1 MKPPPFDHARAES
14 VEEAVSLLAR
24 REGGAKLLA
33 GGQSLVPMLNFRLVH
48 PSLLVDVNC
57 IPGLAGI
64 EEGDGALRIGAL
76 ARHRQLEVS
85 AAVAERFP
93 VLRAAVRHV
102 AHLAVRNR
110 GTLGGSLAHADPAAE
125 LPMMALLL
133 DATIEIA
140 GPAGTRRLAA
150 SEFFRSALATD
161 LGEAEMLTRVELPFL
176 PPGTGWGFEE
186 VARRAGDFALAAAA
200 ATLTLGAD
208 GKVAE
213 ARLAVMG
220 AHDTPLRI
228 AAAEALLSGETLDRD
243 AMEAAAQAAREAVE
257 PYDDL
262 HASAGFRRH
271 LVVVLARRAL
281 ESAVRG
287 VREGAGREEPGR
299 DEAGWES
306 GRVRGGRERGS
317 VVGGA
322 EGRGVRES
330 GTGGAGGRSVSGRRT
345 IRVTVNGTHFE
356 REAEPRRLLADFLRE
371 DLDLTG
377 THVGCEHGV
386 CGACTVLL
394 DGDSARSCLTLAA
407 QADGAEVETVEGL
420 GTMDA
425 LHPLQRAFRE
435 HHALQCG
442 FCTPGMLMTALD
454 LLRKHPSPNEAEVR
468 DGLSGNLCRCTGYE
482 HIVRAVRAAAGGL
495 AATPADTAAATG
507 AGGGQGAGPG
517 ARPEAEDGSETGTGT
532 GTGAVSERDPGDRM
546 ATATDAEPGAGGA
559 AESGATPES
568 AGSRSA

>member
-1 MKPPPFDHARAES
+1 MKPPPFDYARAES
-14 VEEAVSLLAR
+14 VEEAMSLLACHD
-24 REGGAKLLA
+24 GDAKLLA

-48 PSLLVDVNC
+48 PSLLIDVNR
-57 IPGLAGI
+57 IPGLSGI
-64 EEGDGALRIGAL
+64 EEGDGVLRIGAL

-85 AAVAERFP
+85 SAVAERFP
-93 VLRAAVRHV
+93 VLRAAMRHV
-102 AHLAVRNR
+102 AHLAIRNR
-110 GTLGGSLAHADPAAE
+110 GTLGGSLAHADPATE

-140 GPAGTRRLAA
+140 GPAGPPRRLAA
-150 SEFFRSALATD
+150 REFFRSALATA

-176 PPGTGWGFEE
+176 PAGTGWGFEE

-200 ATLTLGAD
+200 ATLTLGPD
-208 GKVAE
+208 GKVAQ

-228 AAAEALLSGETLDRD
+228 AAAETLLSGETLDRD

-271 LVVVLARRAL
+271 LVGVLARRAL
-281 ESAVRG
+281 ESAVRR

-306 GRVRGGRERGS
+306 GRVRGS

-330 GTGGAGGRSVSGRRT
+330 GTGGAGGRGASGRRT
-345 IRVTVNGTHFE
+345 IRVTVNGTRFE
-356 REAEPRRLLADFLRE
+356 REVEPRRLLADFLRE

-394 DGDSARSCLTLAA
+394 DGDSARSCLTFAA

-420 GTMDA
+420 GTIDA

-454 LLRKHPSPNEAEVR
+454 LLRKHPSPNEAEIR

-482 HIVRAVRAAAGGL
+482 HIVRAVRAAAGVL
-495 AATPADTAAATG
+495 AATPADTAAG
-507 AGGGQGAGPG
+507 V
-517 ARPEAEDGSETGTGT
+517 
-532 GTGAVSERDPGDRM
+532 GAVSEREPGDRM
-546 ATATDAEPGAGGA
+546 ATATEAEPGAGGA

-568 AGSRSA
+568 ARSGSA

>member
-1 MKPPPFDHARAES
+1 MKPPPFDYARAES
-14 VEEAVSLLAR
+14 VDEAVALLAR
-24 REGGAKLLA
+24 HDGGAKLLA

-48 PSLLVDVNC
+48 PSLLVDVNR
-57 IPGLAGI
+57 IPGLAAI
-64 EEGDGALRIGAL
+64 EEGAGGLRLGAL

-85 AAVAERFP
+85 PAVAERFP

-102 AHLAVRNR
+102 AHLAIRNR

-133 DATIEIA
+133 DATMEVS
-140 GPAGTRRLAA
+140 GPAGSRRSAA
-150 SEFFRSALATD
+150 REFFRSALTTA
-161 LGEAEMLTRVELPFL
+161 LGDAEMLVRVELPFL
-176 PPGTGWGFEE
+176 PAGTGWGFEE

-208 GKVAE
+208 GNVAE

-220 AHDTPLRI
+220 VHDTPLRI
-228 AAAEALLSGETLDRD
+228 AAAEALLAGEPPERE
-243 AMEAAAQAAREAVE
+243 AVEAAARAARDAVE

-262 HASAGFRRH
+262 HASADLRRH
-271 LVVVLARRAL
+271 LVEVLARRAL
-281 ESAVRG
+281 EAAVRRA
-287 VREGAGREEPGR
+287 REGAGREEPGR
-299 DEAGWES
+299 EGAAGRES
-306 GRVRGGRERGS
+306 SDRARGGGDRGEGRARGS
-317 VVGGA
+317 GA
-322 EGRGVRES
+322 RG
-330 GTGGAGGRSVSGRRT
+330 VSGRRT
-345 IRVTVNGTHFE
+345 IRVTVNGTPFE
-356 REAEPRRLLADFLRE
+356 REVEPRRLLADFLRE

-394 DGDSARSCLTLAA
+394 DGDSARSCLTLAV

-454 LLRKHPSPNEAEVR
+454 LLRKHPLPNEAEIR
-468 DGLSGNLCRCTGYE
+468 EGLSGNLCRCTGYE
-482 HIVRAVRAAAGGL
+482 HIVRAVRAAAET
-495 AATPADTAAATG
+495 AATTSG
-507 AGGGQGAGPG
+507 
-517 ARPEAEDGSETGTGT
+517 RE
-532 GTGAVSERDPGDRM
+532 
-546 ATATDAEPGAGGA
+546 AGGA
-559 AESGATPES
+559 AAKGDGPAAEAAAGAEAATAEVGGNRGEP
-568 AGSRSA
+568 A

>member
-1 MKPPPFDHARAES
+1 MKPPPFDYARAES
-14 VEEAVSLLAR
+14 VDEAVALLAR
-24 REGGAKLLA
+24 HDGGAKLLA

-48 PSLLVDVNC
+48 PSLLVDVNR
-57 IPGLAGI
+57 IPGLAAI

-85 AAVAERFP
+85 AAVARRFP

-102 AHLAVRNR
+102 AHLAIRNR

-133 DATIEIA
+133 DATMEVS
-140 GPAGTRRLAA
+140 GPAGPRRIAA
-150 SEFFRSALATD
+150 GEFFRSALATA
-161 LGEAEMLTRVELPFL
+161 LGDAEMLVRIELPFL
-176 PPGTGWGFEE
+176 PAATGWGFEE

-200 ATLTLGAD
+200 ATLTPGAD
-208 GKVAE
+208 GNVAE
-213 ARLAVMG
+213 ARIAVMG
-220 AHDTPLRI
+220 AHDTPLRVP
-228 AAAEALLSGETLDRD
+228 AAEALLAGEPPDGEAVR
-243 AMEAAAQAAREAVE
+243 AAARAARDAVE

-262 HASAGFRRH
+262 HASADLRRH
-271 LVVVLARRAL
+271 LVEVLARRAL
-281 ESAVRG
+281 EAAARRA
-287 VREGAGREEPGR
+287 REGAGREEHGREEPGR
-299 DEAGWES
+299 EDAAGRES
-306 GRVRGGRERGS
+306 PGRARGGRDRG
-317 VVGGA
+317 GGA
-322 EGRGVRES
+322 ERAE
-330 GTGGAGGRSVSGRRT
+330 GRRMSARRI
-345 IRVTVNGTHFE
+345 IRVSVNGTPFE
-356 REAEPRRLLADFLRE
+356 REVEPRRLLADFLRE

-394 DGDSARSCLTLAA
+394 DGDSARSCLTLAV

-454 LLRKHPSPNEAEVR
+454 LLRKHPSPNEAEIR

-482 HIVRAVRAAAGGL
+482 HIVRAVRAAAGVL
-495 AATPADTAAATG
+495 AATPKDTAAGVG
-507 AGGGQGAGPG
+507 AA
-517 ARPEAEDGSETGTGT
+517 
-532 GTGAVSERDPGDRM
+532 SERDPGDRT
-546 ATATDAEPGAGGA
+546 ATATEPEPGAGGTAERGA
-559 AESGATPES
+559 APES
-568 AGSRSA
+568 AGGEPA

>member
-14 VEEAVSLLAR
+14 VEEAVSLLAC

-48 PSLLVDVNC
+48 PSLLVDVNR
-57 IPGLAGI
+57 IPGLSGI
-64 EEGDGALRIGAL
+64 EEGDGVLRIGAL
-76 ARHRQLEVS
+76 ARHRRLEVS

-93 VLRAAVRHV
+93 VLRAAVRNV

-133 DATIEIA
+133 DATMEIA
-140 GPAGTRRLAA
+140 GPAGPPRRLAA
-150 SEFFRSALATD
+150 RDFFHSALATD
-161 LGEAEMLTRVELPFL
+161 LGDAEMLTRVELPFL

-228 AAAEALLSGETLDRD
+228 AAAETLLAGETPDRD
-243 AMEAAAQAAREAVE
+243 AMEAAAWAARDAVE

-262 HASAGFRRH
+262 HASADLRRH
-271 LVVVLARRAL
+271 LVGVLARRAL
-281 ESAVRG
+281 ESAARRA
-287 VREGAGREEPGR
+287 REGTGREEPGR
-299 DEAGWES
+299 DEAGRES
-306 GRVRGGRERGS
+306 GRSRGGRDREVRADH
-317 VVGGA
+317 A
-322 EGRGVRES
+322 EGRRMG
-330 GTGGAGGRSVSGRRT
+330 GRRT
-345 IRVTVNGTHFE
+345 IRVSVNGTHFE
-356 REAEPRRLLADFLRE
+356 REVEPRRLLADFLRE
-371 DLDLTG
+371 DLGLTG

-394 DGDSARSCLTLAA
+394 DGDSARSCLTLAV

-425 LHPLQRAFRE
+425 LHPLQRTFRE

-454 LLRKHPSPNEAEVR
+454 FLRKHPSPSDAEIR

-482 HIVRAVRAAAGGL
+482 HIVRAVRAASEAA
-495 AATPADTAAATG
+495 AATPADTGAATG
-507 AGGGQGAGPG
+507 AGVGPGVGHEAGPG
-517 ARPEAEDGSETGTGT
+517 TGP
-532 GTGAVSERDPGDRM
+532 ERDSGYRT
-546 ATATDAEPGAGGA
+546 ATATATEPGAGGA
-559 AESGATPES
+559 PES
-568 AGSRSA
+568 AGSGPA

>member
-1 MKPPPFDHARAES
+1 MKPPPFDYARAES
-14 VEEAVSLLAR
+14 VDEAVALLAR
-24 REGGAKLLA
+24 HDGGAKLLA

-48 PSLLVDVNC
+48 PSLLVDVNR
-57 IPGLAGI
+57 IPGLAAI
-64 EEGDGALRIGAL
+64 EERTGALRIGAL

-102 AHLAVRNR
+102 AHLAIRNR

-133 DATIEIA
+133 DATMEVS
-140 GPAGTRRLAA
+140 GPAGPRRIAA
-150 SEFFRSALATD
+150 GEFFHSALATA
-161 LGEAEMLTRVELPFL
+161 LGDAEMLVRVELPFL
-176 PPGTGWGFEE
+176 PAGTGWGFEE

-208 GKVAE
+208 GNVAE

-220 AHDTPLRI
+220 AHDTPIRVP
-228 AAAEALLSGETLDRD
+228 AAEALLAGEPPDRE
-243 AMEAAAQAAREAVE
+243 AAEAAARAARDAVE

-262 HASAGFRRH
+262 HASADLRRH
-271 LVVVLARRAL
+271 LVEVLARRAL
-281 ESAVRG
+281 EAAGRRA
-287 VREGAGREEPGR
+287 REGAQRKEPGR
-299 DEAGWES
+299 EGAAGRES
-306 GRVRGGRERGS
+306 PDRARGGRDRGC
-317 VVGGA
+317 GAGRA
-322 EGRGVRES
+322 EGRH
-330 GTGGAGGRSVSGRRT
+330 ASGRRT
-345 IRVTVNGTHFE
+345 IRVTVNGTPFE
-356 REAEPRRLLADFLRE
+356 REVEPRRLLADFLRE

-394 DGDSARSCLTLAA
+394 DGDSARSCLTLAV

-454 LLRKHPSPNEAEVR
+454 LLRNHPSPNEAEIR

-482 HIVRAVRAAAGGL
+482 HIVRAVRAAA
-495 AATPADTAAATG
+495 AETAAAPSGREAG
-507 AGGGQGAGPG
+507 AAAAKGDGPAAGA
-517 ARPEAEDGSETGTGT
+517 
-532 GTGAVSERDPGDRM
+532 
-546 ATATDAEPGAGGA
+546 GA
-559 AESGATPES
+559 AEASGGEPA
-568 AGSRSA
+568 

>member
-1 MKPPPFDHARAES
+1 MKPPPFDYARAES
-14 VEEAVSLLAR
+14 VDEAVALLAR
-24 REGGAKLLA
+24 HEGGAKLLA

-48 PSLLVDVNC
+48 PSLLVDVNR
-57 IPGLAGI
+57 IPGLAAI
-64 EEGDGALRIGAL
+64 KEGTGGLRIGAL

-93 VLRAAVRHV
+93 VLRAALRHV
-102 AHLAVRNR
+102 AHLAIRNR

-133 DATIEIA
+133 DATMEVS
-140 GPAGTRRLAA
+140 GPAGSRRIAA
-150 SEFFRSALATD
+150 SELFRSALATA
-161 LGEAEMLTRVELPFL
+161 LGDAEMLVRVELPFL
-176 PPGTGWGFEE
+176 PAGTGWGFEE

-200 ATLTLGAD
+200 ATLTPGAD
-208 GKVAE
+208 GNVAE

-228 AAAEALLSGETLDRD
+228 AAAEALLAGEAPDGEAVR
-243 AMEAAAQAAREAVE
+243 AAARAARDAVE

-262 HASAGFRRH
+262 HASADLRRH
-271 LVVVLARRAL
+271 LVEVLARRAL
-281 ESAVRG
+281 EAAARRARQG
-287 VREGAGREEPGR
+287 VGREEP
-299 DEAGWES
+299 EKAAGQP
-306 GRVRGGRERGS
+306 RGGRDRGGEA
-317 VVGGA
+317 GGA
-322 EGRGVRES
+322 ERR
-330 GTGGAGGRSVSGRRT
+330 RVSGGRT
-345 IRVTVNGTHFE
+345 IRVTVNGTPFE
-356 REAEPRRLLADFLRE
+356 REVEPRRLLADFLRE
-371 DLDLTG
+371 DLGLTG

-394 DGDSARSCLTLAA
+394 DGDSARSCLTLAV

-454 LLRKHPSPNEAEVR
+454 LLRKHPSPNEAEIR

-482 HIVRAVRAAAGGL
+482 HIVRAVRAAA
-495 AATPADTAAATG
+495 AE
-507 AGGGQGAGPG
+507 AGGG
-517 ARPEAEDGSETGTGT
+517 
-532 GTGAVSERDPGDRM
+532 
-546 ATATDAEPGAGGA
+546 
-559 AESGATPES
+559 ES
-568 AGSRSA
+568 R